1 MPQNNNMIKPTKTI
15 LYEVTLLLE
24 PLYESTQHAQ
34 TVAWWFLEGITK
46 KSRTR
51 LITEEALTLT
61 ESQLKQLQSWIHAHT
76 VEQYPLQYLLGSVD
90 FGPLEILVEA
100 PTLIPRPETEEWCF
114 NLLSSLAPLAQAPLR
129 ILDMCSGSGC
139 IGLWLAK
146 ALPNSTVYGVDIS
159 DAALA
164 LAEKNAAHNKISNVR
179 FFKSDLFEV
188 LNQDAPFDLI
198 VSNPPYINPDVW
210 HELSP
215 MVSRW
220 EDRGALVAANH
231 GLEIIQSLVR
241 TAPLYLTR
249 HSPLTVLGFPRL
261 MVEIGYDQGR
271 AVQELFIDAGF
282 GTVRVLTDSAE
293 RDRVVSGW

>member
-1 MPQNNNMIKPTKTI
+1 MITKLTKTV
-15 LYEVTLLLE
+15 LYEIILLLE
-24 PLYESTQHAQ
+24 PLYENNRHAQ
-34 TVAWWFLEGITK
+34 MVAWWFLEGVTK
-46 KSRTR
+46 KNRTQ
-51 LITEEALTLT
+51 LITENSLSLT
-61 ESQLKQLQSWIHAHT
+61 SQQLQQLHAWIHAHT

-114 NLLSSLAPLAQAPLR
+114 NLISSLTPLAHTPLR
-129 ILDMCSGSGC
+129 ILDMCTGSGC
-139 IGLWLAK
+139 IALWLAK

-159 DAALA
+159 DTALT
-164 LAEKNAAHNKISNVR
+164 LAEKNAAHNHIKNVR
-179 FFKSDLFEV
+179 FFKSDLFEG
-188 LNQDAPFDLI
+188 LNQDVPFDLI

-231 GLEIIQSLVR
+231 GLAIIQSLVR
-241 TAPLYLTR
+241 TAPTYLTR
-249 HSPLTVLGFPRL
+249 HSPLTVLGIPRF
-261 MVEIGYDQGR
+261 MIEIGYDQGIV
-271 AVQELFIDAGF
+271 VQTMFIDAGF
-282 GTVRVLTDSAE
+282 GTVKILTDSAE

>member
-1 MPQNNNMIKPTKTI
+1 MIKRPTKTV

-24 PLYESTQHAQ
+24 PMYESTRHAQ
-34 TVAWWFLEGITK
+34 NVAWWFLEGVTK
-46 KSRTR
+46 KNRTQ
-51 LITEEALTLT
+51 LITETSLSLTDA
-61 ESQLKQLQSWIHAHT
+61 QLQQLETWIHAHT
-76 VEQYPLQYLLGSVD
+76 VEQYPLQYLLGSVS

-114 NLLSSLAPLAQAPLR
+114 NLLSSIAPLSHAPLR
-129 ILDMCSGSGC
+129 ILDMCTGSGC
-139 IGLWLAK
+139 IALWLAK

-164 LAEKNAAHNKISNVR
+164 LAEKNAAHNKIENVR
-179 FFKSDLFEV
+179 FFKSNLFEV
-188 LNQDAPFDLI
+188 LNHDTPFDLI

-241 TAPLYLTR
+241 TAPAFLTKQ
-249 HSPLTVLGFPRL
+249 SPLTIHGFPRL
-261 MVEIGYDQGR
+261 MIEIGYDQGI

-282 GTVRVLTDSAE
+282 GTVRVLTDSAQ
-293 RDRVVSGW
+293 RDRVVSGY